1 MSGKRASAKHKIDR
15 RLGVNLWGRQKS
27 PYNLRQTGP
36 GMHGGRR
43 SKPTDYG
50 TQLAAKQKLKG
61 YYGSIGEKQF
71 RRYFKEA
78 TRLRGDTGQNLIGL
92 LERRLDAVIYFDM
105 ITESES
111 NLWNLLSSPLTYPRL
126 TSSAFHAI
134 LEPNITRTH
143 NVGYKLKYMDAKCIR
158 SLFSPSAMPTHV

>member
-1 MSGKRASAKHKIDR
+1 MTSPLQHRPMSEQPAVRSQIKGASKLPR
-15 RLGVNLWGRQKS
+15 Y
-27 PYNLRQTGP
+27 P
-36 GMHGGRR
+36 HGHVIETVSSR
-43 SKPTDYG
+43 PPV
-50 TQLAAKQKLKG
+50 
-61 YYGSIGEKQF
+61 
-71 RRYFKEA
+71 
-78 TRLRGDTGQNLIGL
+78 
-92 LERRLDAVIYFDM
+92 RRLDAVIYFDM